1 MNEIIKIE
9 DRDGM
14 QFVDAR
20 NLHNALGVGRDFSTW
35 ITEKISRFGFVKDSD
50 YQTCSPDLGSE
61 RHGGQNKR
69 DYILSVNMAKELAML
84 ENNDKGQSV
93 RQYLIKV
100 ESAWNTPEMIMARAL
115 QVANRTLDAYRSRAI
130 EAERKNA
137 VLMHVRKTYT
147 AGEVAK
153 EIGLKSAQ
161 ALNQALSD
169 KKIQYK
175 QNGTWLPCA
184 KYAENGYFEI
194 KQQELDNGQVI
205 YDRRITQTGREF
217 IVNLFG
223 EN

>member
-1 MNEIIKIE
+1 MNELIKIE
-9 DRDGM
+9 ECDGM
-14 QFVDAR
+14 QFVNAR
-20 NLHNALGVGRDFSTW
+20 ELHESLGVGRDFTNWIKERIEKYGFSEGSDFTPVLAKST
-35 ITEKISRFGFVKDSD
+35 
-50 YQTCSPDLGSE
+50 
-61 RHGGQNKR
+61 GGR
-69 DYILSVNMAKELAML
+69 PSAEYIVSVNMAKELAMV
-84 ENNDKGQSV
+84 ENNDKGREL

-100 ESAWNTPEMIMARAL
+100 ETAWNTPEMIMARAL

-147 AGEVAK
+147 AGEIAK

-223 EN
+223 GK